1 MKTRLLLPLLG
12 LIMSASF
19 LHAEATWSDNLDS
32 SLAKAKADK
41 KLVLVDF
48 TGSDWC
54 GWCIKLD
61 KEVFSTPE
69 FAAYAASNL
78 ELVKIDFPRRSK
90 LDPKVAAQNEALAKK
105 YDIEGFPTILVFNSA
120 GKEVGRLG
128 YMEGGPSAF
137 IAELKKLKP

>member
-12 LIMSASF
+12 LILSASF
-19 LHAEATWSDNLDS
+19 LQAEATWSDDFTA
-32 SLAKAKADK
+32 SLAKGKADK

-69 FAAYAASNL
+69 FATYAASNL
-78 ELVKIDFPRRSK
+78 ELVKLDFPRRTQLPAK
-90 LDPKVAAQNEALAKK
+90 IKAQNDALAAK
-105 YDIEGFPTILVFNSA
+105 YKIEGFPTILVFNSA
-120 GKEVGRLG
+120 GQEVARLG